1 MTTSPD
7 QRNLD
12 CLVPN
17 PCAFYSVPHFSLNLR
32 DSAFA
37 GAICFLIFG
46 RSLFLTLLSKAKSL
60 LKSRVAGRRGVRVS
74 FAIGEGPFAAQLQSN
89 VPTPASTTR
98 ASDK

>member
-12 CLVPN
+12 CLVLTQ
-17 PCAFYSVPHFSLNLR
+17 CAFCTAPHFSLNLR

-46 RSLFLTLLSKAKSL
+46 QSLFLTLLSKAKSL
-60 LKSRVAGRRGVRVS
+60 LICRVAGRRGVRVA
-74 FAIGEGPFAAQLQSN
+74 FAIGEGLFAAQLQSN